1 MKKLKTNYVPGDPV
15 TSAGQNEVNATINE
29 IYEKVDGNALNVP
42 KNSAQYHMVFK
53 DKSNVPTNPC
63 STLELAGFTG
73 VYFEE
78 ITAEA
83 YNALPNK
90 YTDPLPEKVSDPTKI
105 YYDSDVEEEFATV
118 AYTKND
124 GKGDDKTVPGSIRQ
138 KWGDGTKGTVYVGY
152 GVQIGSKYYKF
163 ALYGKPIR
171 IQLEASH
178 DIDLKADASL
188 NIKAKHGAVTV
199 DAEEV
204 IFDGPKKFELGELGD
219 GLISQFKITKKQDE
233 VTKKYNTKGCDKL
246 IVEIYNNAEDKD
258 TGVKLSQTVNIAE
271 QGFLKGTPIKWWYVV
286 ANAGKGGDYNAD
298 NNSTGEWLEQDSGLL
313 KKGEVAKKYGFYKKD
328 PSTGAFVKD
337 PSTGEFVGDKSKIES
352 RIRSYDMGTDTFCNE
367 GTVELGPQEKKVIA
381 SCHIFD
387 IIKFTAW
394 AKNNQKGPWAPNTNE
409 ENVIK

>member
-53 DKSNVPTNPC
+53 DKSNDPTNPC

-90 YTDPLPEKVSDPTKI
+90 YTDSLPAKVSDPTKI

-118 AYTKND
+118 PYTKND

-138 KWGDGTKGTVYVGY
+138 KWGDGKKGTVYVGY

-178 DIDLKADASL
+178 DIDLKTDASL
-188 NIKAKHGAVTV
+188 NIKSKRAVTV
-199 DAEEV
+199 DAKEV
-204 IFDGPKKFELGELGD
+204 IFDGPTKFELGELGD
-219 GLISQFKITKKQDE
+219 GAGEGVVAQFK
-233 VTKKYNTKGCDKL
+233 VTKKDNTKGCDKL
-246 IVEIYNNAEDKD
+246 IVEIYNNAENKD
-258 TGVKLSQTVNIAE
+258 TGVKLPQTVNIAE
-271 QGFLKGTPIKWWYVV
+271 QNFLKGTPIKWWYVV

-298 NNSTGEWLEQDSGLL
+298 NNSTGEWLEQEY
-313 KKGEVAKKYGFYKKD
+313 KGDNKSDIALKYGFTVQD
-328 PSTGAFVKD
+328 PSTG
-337 PSTGEFVGDKSKIES
+337 GFVGDKTKVEK
-352 RIRSYDMGTDTFCNE
+352 RIRSYDMGTDTFYNE
-367 GTVELGPQEKKVIA
+367 GTVELGPQEKKAIA

-394 AKNNQKGPWAPNTNE
+394 AKNNQKGPWAANTND
-409 ENVIK
+409 ENVLK

>member
-53 DKSNVPTNPC
+53 DKSNDPTNPC

-73 VYFEE
+73 VYFKE
-78 ITAEA
+78 ITAEE

-90 YTDPLPEKVSDPTKI
+90 YTDPLPAKVSDPTKI
-105 YYDSDVEEEFATV
+105 YYDSDVEEEFATIP
-118 AYTKND
+118 YTKND

-138 KWGDGTKGTVYVGY
+138 KWGDGKKGTVYVGY

-178 DIDLKADASL
+178 DIDLKTDASL
-188 NIKAKHGAVTV
+188 NIKAKKGSVTV
-199 DAEEV
+199 DAKEV
-204 IFDGPKKFELGELGD
+204 IFDGPTKFELGELGTD
-219 GLISQFKITKKQDE
+219 AGQGVVAQFK
-233 VTKKYNTKGCDKL
+233 VTKKDNTKGCDKL
-246 IVEIYNNAEDKD
+246 IVEIYNNAEDKN

-286 ANAGKGGDYNAD
+286 ENAGKGGDYNAD
-298 NNSTGEWLEQDSGLL
+298 NNPTGEWLEQNTGQ
-313 KKGEVAKKYGFYKKD
+313 KKGDVALKYGFTVQD
-328 PSTGAFVKD
+328 PSTGA
-337 PSTGEFVGDKSKIES
+337 FVGDKSKIES
-352 RIRSYDMGTDTFCNE
+352 KIRSYDMGTDTFYND
-367 GTVELGPQEKKVIA
+367 GTVELGPQEKKAIA

-387 IIKFTAW
+387 VIKFTAW
-394 AKNNQKGPWAPNTNE
+394 AKNTQFGPWAANAQTNV
-409 ENVIK
+409 ENV

>member
-53 DKSNVPTNPC
+53 DKSNDPTNPC

-73 VYFEE
+73 VYFKE
-78 ITAEA
+78 ITAEE

-90 YTDPLPEKVSDPTKI
+90 YTDSLPEKVSDPTKI
-105 YYDSDVEEEFATV
+105 YYDSDVEEEFATIP
-118 AYTKND
+118 YTKND

-138 KWGDGTKGTVYVGY
+138 KWDNGKKGTVYVGY

-178 DIDLKADASL
+178 DIDLKTDASL
-188 NIKAKHGAVTV
+188 KIQAKKGVVTIES
-199 DAEEV
+199 DEV
-204 IFDGPKKFELGELGD
+204 LFDGPKKFELGELGNKA
-219 GLISQFKITKKQDE
+219 GEGVVAQFK
-233 VTKKYNTKGCDKL
+233 VTKKDNTKGCDKL
-246 IVEIYNNAEDKD
+246 IVEIYNNAENKD
-258 TGVKLSQTVNIAE
+258 TGVKLPQTVNIAE

-298 NNSTGEWLEQDSGLL
+298 NNPTGEWLEEDQESGP
-313 KKGEVAKKYGFYKKD
+313 KKGDIALKYGFTVQG
-328 PSTGAFVKD
+328 SNGA
-337 PSTGEFVGDKSKIES
+337 SVGDETKVGK
-352 RIRSYDMGTDTFCNE
+352 RIRSYDMGTDTFYND
-367 GTVELGPQEKKVIA
+367 GTVKLGPQEKKAIA

-387 IIKFTAW
+387 VIKFTAW
-394 AKNNQKGPWAPNTNE
+394 AKNTQFGPWK
-409 ENVIK
+409 NV

>member
-29 IYEKVDGNALNVP
+29 IYEKIDGNALNVP

-53 DKSNVPTNPC
+53 DKSNDPTNPC

-78 ITAEA
+78 ITAEE

-90 YTDPLPEKVSDPTKI
+90 YTDPLPEKISDPTKI
-105 YYDSDVEEEFATV
+105 YRDSEVEEEFATIP
-118 AYTKND
+118 YTKGD

-138 KWGDGTKGTVYVGY
+138 KWGNGQKGTVYAGY

-163 ALYGKPIR
+163 ALYAKPIR

-178 DIDLKADASL
+178 DIDLKTDASL
-188 NIKAKHGAVTV
+188 NIDAK
-199 DAEEV
+199 EV
-204 IFDGPKKFELGELGD
+204 IFDGPKKIELGELGN
-219 GLISQFKITKKQDE
+219 GAGQGVVSQFKITKKYDKT
-233 VTKKYNTKGCDKL
+233 TKKYNTKGCDKL
-246 IVEIYNNAEDKD
+246 IVEIYNNAENED
-258 TGVKLSQTVNIAE
+258 TGEKLSQTVNIAE

-286 ANAGKGGDYNAD
+286 ANAGKGGNYSSENP
-298 NNSTGEWLEQDSGLL
+298 NGEWLEEEQKSGL
-313 KKGEVAKKYGFYKKD
+313 KKGEVALKYGFKKQD

-337 PSTGEFVGDKSKIES
+337 PSTGEFVGDKTKIDSKIHH
-352 RIRSYDMGTDTFCNE
+352 YDMGTDTFYND

-381 SCHIFD
+381 SCHVFD
-387 IIKFTAW
+387 VIKFTAW
-394 AKNNQKGPWAPNTNE
+394 AKNTQFGPWKNVQTND
-409 ENVIK
+409 ENV

>member
-53 DKSNVPTNPC
+53 DKSNDPTNPC

-73 VYFEE
+73 VYFKE
-78 ITAEA
+78 ITAED

-90 YTDPLPEKVSDPTKI
+90 YTDPLPAKVSDPTKI
-105 YYDSDVEEEFATV
+105 YYDSDVEEEFATIP
-118 AYTKND
+118 YTKGGD
-124 GKGDDKTVPGSIRQ
+124 KGDDKTVPGSIMQ
-138 KWGDGTKGTVYVGY
+138 KWGDGKKGTVYVGY
-152 GVQIGSKYYKF
+152 GVQIGSKYYQF

-178 DIDLKADASL
+178 DIDLKTDTSL
-188 NIKAKHGAVTV
+188 NIDAKCSVIVESG
-199 DAEEV
+199 EV
-204 IFDGPKKFELGELGD
+204 LFDGPTKFELGELED
-219 GLISQFKITKKQDE
+219 GLISQFKITKKQDK

-271 QGFLKGTPIKWWYVV
+271 QAFLKGTPIKWWYVV

-298 NNSTGEWLEQDSGLL
+298 SNPTGEWLEQKQESGL
-313 KKGEVAKKYGFYKKD
+313 KRGEVALKYGFTVQD
-328 PSTGAFVKD
+328 PSTG
-337 PSTGEFVGDKSKIES
+337 GLVGDTTKVES
-352 RIRSYDMGTDTFCNE
+352 RIRSYDMGTDTFCYE
-367 GTVELGPQEKKVIA
+367 GTVELGPQEKKAIA
-381 SCHIFD
+381 SCHVFD
-387 IIKFTAW
+387 VIKFITW
-394 AKNNQKGPWAPNTNE
+394 AKETQFGPWAANAQANV
-409 ENVIK
+409 ENV

>member
-53 DKSNVPTNPC
+53 DKSNDPTNPC

-78 ITAEA
+78 ITAEE

-90 YTDPLPEKVSDPTKI
+90 YTDPLPAKVSDPTKI
-105 YYDSDVEEEFATV
+105 YRDSDVEEEFATIP
-118 AYTKND
+118 YTKGD

-138 KWGDGTKGTVYVGY
+138 KWGNGDKGTVYAGY

-178 DIDLKADASL
+178 DIDLKTTDASL
-188 NIKAKHGAVTV
+188 NIKAKKGAVTI
-199 DAEEV
+199 DAKKV
-204 IFDGPKKFELGELGD
+204 IFDGPTKFELGELGD
-219 GLISQFKITKKQDE
+219 GVGEGVVAQFKITKKQDKT
-233 VTKKYNTKGCDKL
+233 TKKYNTKGCDKL
-246 IVEIYNNAEDKD
+246 IVEIYNNAENEN
-258 TGVKLSQTVNIAE
+258 TGEKLPQTVNIAE
-271 QGFLKGTPIKWWYVV
+271 QGFLKGTAIKWWYVV

-298 NNSTGEWLEQDSGLL
+298 NNPTGEWLEEHQESGL
-313 KKGEVAKKYGFYKKD
+313 KKREVALKYGF
-328 PSTGAFVKD
+328 T
-337 PSTGEFVGDKSKIES
+337 EQEVGK
-352 RIRSYDMGTDTFCNE
+352 RIRSYDMGTDTFYND

-381 SCHIFD
+381 SCHVFD
-387 IIKFTAW
+387 VIKFITW
-394 AKNNQKGPWAPNTNE
+394 AKTNQFGPWASKAQTND
-409 ENVIK
+409 ENV

>member
-53 DKSNVPTNPC
+53 DKSNDPTNPC

-83 YNALPNK
+83 YNALP
-90 YTDPLPEKVSDPTKI
+90 KI
-105 YYDSDVEEEFATV
+105 YYDSDVEEEFATIP
-118 AYTKND
+118 YTKGD
-124 GKGDDKTVPGSIRQ
+124 GKGDDKTAPGSFRQ
-138 KWGDGTKGTVYVGY
+138 KWGDGKKGTVYVGY

-178 DIDLKADASL
+178 DIDLKTDASL
-188 NIKAKHGAVTV
+188 NIKSKRSVIV
-199 DAEEV
+199 DAKEV
-204 IFDGPKKFELGELGD
+204 IFDGPTRFELGELGD
-219 GLISQFKITKKQDE
+219 KAGQGVVSQFK
-233 VTKKYNTKGCDKL
+233 VTKKNNTKGCDKL
-246 IVEIYNNAEDKD
+246 IVEIYNNAENEV
-258 TGVKLSQTVNIAE
+258 TGEKLSQTVNIAE

-286 ANAGKGGDYNAD
+286 ANAGKGGDYNAAS
-298 NNSTGEWLEQDSGLL
+298 NPTGEWLEQDSGQ
-313 KKGEVAKKYGFYKKD
+313 KKGDVALKYGFTVQD
-328 PSTGAFVKD
+328 PSNGV
-337 PSTGEFVGDKSKIES
+337 VGDTTKVKSG
-352 RIRSYDMGTDTFCNE
+352 IRSYDMGTDTFYNE
-367 GTVELGPQEKKVIA
+367 GTVELGPQEKKLIA

-387 IIKFTAW
+387 VIKFTSW
-394 AKNNQKGPWAPNTNE
+394 AKNNHKGPWAANTND
-409 ENVIK
+409 ENV

>member
-53 DKSNVPTNPC
+53 DKSNDPTNPC

-73 VYFEE
+73 VYFKE
-78 ITAEA
+78 ITAEE

-90 YTDPLPEKVSDPTKI
+90 YTDPLPAKVSDPTKI
-105 YYDSDVEEEFATV
+105 YYDSDVEEEFATIP
-118 AYTKND
+118 YTKND

-138 KWGDGTKGTVYVGY
+138 KWGDGKKGTVYVGY

-188 NIKAKHGAVTV
+188 NIKAKKGSVTV
-199 DAEEV
+199 DAKEV
-204 IFDGPKKFELGELGD
+204 IFDGPTKFELGELGTD
-219 GLISQFKITKKQDE
+219 AGQGVVAQFK
-233 VTKKYNTKGCDKL
+233 VTKKDNTKGCDKL
-246 IVEIYNNAEDKD
+246 IVEIYNNAEDKN

-286 ANAGKGGDYNAD
+286 ENAGKGGDYNAD
-298 NNSTGEWLEQDSGLL
+298 INPTGEWLEQNTGQ
-313 KKGEVAKKYGFYKKD
+313 KKGDVALKYGFTVQD
-328 PSTGAFVKD
+328 PSTGA
-337 PSTGEFVGDKSKIES
+337 FVGDKSKIES
-352 RIRSYDMGTDTFCNE
+352 KIRSYDMGTDTFYND
-367 GTVELGPQEKKVIA
+367 GTVELGPQEKKAIA

-387 IIKFTAW
+387 VIKFTAW
-394 AKNNQKGPWAPNTNE
+394 AKNTQFGPWAANAQTNV
-409 ENVIK
+409 ENV